1 MRPLL
6 AVVGL
11 LLLGAA
17 HAVPGAAGGKG
28 APSGEL
34 LEHGAGDAA
43 DSEVWPPFA
52 DLTWLLSAYM
62 QAALYKCTP
71 DHSASTPPPNRRAA
85 RGWKRTAQRHRCA
98 ARRRTR
104 RVGASVLLPVAVRH
118 S

>member
-1 MRPLL
+1 MTMRPLL

-52 DLTWLLSAYM
+52 DLTWLLM
-62 QAALYKCTP
+62 QCGTYARSRGSFIQV
-71 DHSASTPPPNRRAA
+71 HSGP
-85 RGWKRTAQRHRCA
+85 
-98 ARRRTR
+98 
-104 RVGASVLLPVAVRH
+104 
-118 S
+118 

>member
-1 MRPLL
+1 MRPTLL

-52 DLTWLLSAYM
+52 AAVTCSDLKAAQCGIYIYM
-62 QAALYKCTP
+62 QDLESFIQV
-71 DHSASTPPPNRRAA
+71 HSGP
-85 RGWKRTAQRHRCA
+85 
-98 ARRRTR
+98 
-104 RVGASVLLPVAVRH
+104 
-118 S
+118 